1 MTEETPAK
9 SPLALVALPLATLWL
24 LTGACFKLFLGTPND
39 LPEVVKDLPM
49 ALGLTYQLAI
59 AIELVFVVL
68 ALCLPRIGWMAI
80 AAIYVVFELLLLQLV
95 AAGADS
101 CGCFGSKVTITP
113 PVMMGIDG
121 VLLVLLLAS
130 KPWKNAGAGLNKLLV
145 LVLCIAGFALPF
157 LFSREVKIVPTRN
170 KPVLE
175 DSTSGEAE
183 SPIQSETEPPVEPD
197 TGSFTK
203 GFTILDLESWVG
215 ELIYDTPLAELI
227 EQDISIIPT
236 EGLWV
241 LWRADC
247 DHCAE
252 HLEELEANP
261 PPEIFLTLVQL
272 KQSSDTDENR
282 VVHILPSGPTVI
294 EVSLPDTLDYAVN
307 TPGEL
312 RLEGAV
318 IVSAE
323 EGVGH

>member
-9 SPLALVALPLATLWL
+9 GPLALVALPLATLWL

-59 AIELVFVVL
+59 GIEFVFVVL
-68 ALCLPRIGWMAI
+68 ALCAPRIGWIAI
-80 AAIYVVFELLLLQLV
+80 TATYIVFELILLQLV

-113 PVMMGIDG
+113 PVMMSIDG

-130 KPWKNAGAGLNKLLV
+130 KPWKTTGAGLNKLFV
-145 LVLCIAGFALPF
+145 FALCAVGFALPF
-157 LFSREVKIVPTRN
+157 LFSREVKIVSTKD
-170 KPVLE
+170 KPVVE
-175 DSTSGEAE
+175 TRAAGETE
-183 SPIQSETEPPVEPD
+183 SPSQPVTEPPVEPA
-197 TGSFTK
+197 TPTFTK

-227 EQDISIIPT
+227 EQDISILPT

-247 DHCAE
+247 DHCAA

-272 KQSSDTDENR
+272 KQSSDTDKNR
-282 VVHILPSGPTVI
+282 VVHVLPSGPTVV
-294 EVSLPDTLDYAVN
+294 EVSLPDSLDYAVN

-318 IVSAE
+318 VVSAE